1 MEKIIFSA
9 YKVAAKLPLA
19 KISSFFN
26 IKQDAVWKEY
36 IKIGVAEIEDILKYS
51 CTNKAIFL
59 YKYGCITFINFN
71 QNEIYTF
78 LEYLKKLF
86 VELDNKLLSQ
96 FNDTHIIYLSSD
108 NKVVL
113 WDDLKEKFH
122 YHSKTYDIVA
132 SVLAKS
138 IELYKI
144 ETELSDVL
152 DESGKL
158 ISYLNK
164 GYLRANTKK
173 VISIIAKCIRFKYR
187 SIESIKIL
195 DKPSEFNMT
204 LEARQTFDIMSEF
217 FELNDR
223 YTVLSDRMNILDS
236 ITGEYFNYRSK
247 QAEKR
252 LLLFEILLLS
262 IFPLLQIISK

>member
-1 MEKIIFSA
+1 MEKIVFSTF
-9 YKVAAKLPLA
+9 KVATKLPLV
-19 KISSFFN
+19 KISCFFN
-26 IKQDAVWKEY
+26 IKQDAGWKEY
-36 IKIGVAEIEDILKYS
+36 IKIDSIEIESILKYS
-51 CTNKAIFL
+51 STNKVVFL
-59 YKYGCITFINFN
+59 YKYGCITFLNFN
-71 QNEIYTF
+71 NNEIYIF
-78 LEYLKKLF
+78 LEYLKKLYI
-86 VELDNKLLSQ
+86 ELDNKLLSQ
-96 FNDTHIIYLSSD
+96 FNDTHTIIIASSD
-108 NKVVL
+108 TVALWEDSEELYYYHNK
-113 WDDLKEKFH
+113 
-122 YHSKTYDIVA
+122 TNDIVA

-138 IELYKI
+138 TELHKI

-152 DESGKL
+152 DSSGKL

-164 GYLRANTKK
+164 GYLKANTKK

-195 DKPSEFNMT
+195 DKPLEFNRT
-204 LEARQTFDIMSEF
+204 SEARQTFDLMSEY

-223 YTVLSDRMNILDS
+223 YTILSDRINILDS
-236 ITGEYFNYRSK
+236 ITGEYFSFRSK

>member
-1 MEKIIFSA
+1 MNKITFYT
-9 YKVAAKLPLA
+9 YKVATRLPLL

-26 IKQDAVWKEY
+26 IKQDTGWKEY
-36 IKIGVAEIEDILKYS
+36 VKIDRIEIENILKYS
-51 CTNKAIFL
+51 SSKKAVYL
-59 YKYGCITFINFN
+59 YKYGCITFIDFN
-71 QNEIYTF
+71 QNEIYIF
-78 LEYLKKLF
+78 LEYLKKIF
-86 VELDNKLLSQ
+86 VELDNKLLSK
-96 FNDTHIIYLSSD
+96 FNDTHTIYLTSD
-108 NKVVL
+108 DTVAL
-113 WDDLKEKFH
+113 WKGSEEQFH
-122 YHSKTYDIVA
+122 YHNKTNDIVA

-138 IELYKI
+138 IELHKI

-152 DESGKL
+152 DSSGKL

-164 GYLRANTKK
+164 GSLKANTKK

-195 DKPSEFNMT
+195 DKPLEFNRT
-204 LEARQTFDIMSEF
+204 IEARQTFDVMSEY
-217 FELNDR
+217 FELKDR
-223 YTVLSDRMNILDS
+223 YTILSDRMNILDS
-236 ITGEYFNYRSK
+236 ITGEYFSYRNM

>member
-1 MEKIIFSA
+1 MEKKFFST
-9 YKVAAKLPLA
+9 YKVAAKLPLV

-26 IKQDAVWKEY
+26 VKQDAGWKEY
-36 IKIGVAEIEDILKYS
+36 IKIDVPEIENILNYS
-51 CTNKAIFL
+51 SPNKAVFI
-59 YKYGCITFINFN
+59 YKYGCITFMNFN

-78 LEYLKKLF
+78 LEYLKKIF
-86 VELDNKLLSQ
+86 VELDNKLFSQ
-96 FNDTHIIYLSSD
+96 FNDTHTIYLSSD
-108 NKVVL
+108 NKIVL
-113 WDDLKEKFH
+113 WDDSEEQFH
-122 YHSKTYDIVA
+122 YHNKIDDIVA

-138 IELYKI
+138 TELYKI

-152 DESGKL
+152 DSSGEL

-164 GYLRANTKK
+164 GHLRANTKK

-187 SIESIKIL
+187 SIESIRIL
-195 DKPSEFNMT
+195 DKPSEFNRT
-204 LEARQTFDIMSEF
+204 IEARQTFDKMSEF

-223 YTVLSDRMNILDS
+223 YTILSDRMNILDS

>member
-1 MEKIIFSA
+1 MEKMFFST
-9 YKVAAKLPLA
+9 YKIASKLPIE

-26 IKQDAVWKEY
+26 IRHDSGWKES
-36 IKIGVAEIEDILKYS
+36 IKIDSTEIENILKYTS
-51 CTNKAIFL
+51 SNKAIYL
-59 YKYGCITFINFN
+59 YKYGCITFLNFK
-71 QNEIYTF
+71 QNEIYIF

-86 VELDNKLLSQ
+86 IELDNKLLSQ
-96 FNDTHIIYLSSD
+96 FNDTHTIYLTSE
-108 NKVVL
+108 NTVVL
-113 WDDLKEKFH
+113 WEDSEEKFH
-122 YHSKTYDIVA
+122 NHNTTNDIVA

-138 IELYKI
+138 TELYKI

-152 DESGKL
+152 GNAGKL

-164 GYLRANTKK
+164 GYLKANTKK

-195 DKPSEFNMT
+195 DKPLEFKRT
-204 LEARQTFDIMSEF
+204 LEEKQTFDIMSEY

-223 YTVLSDRMNILDS
+223 YTILTNRMGILDS
-236 ITGEYFNYRSK
+236 ITEEYFNFRSN
-247 QAEKR
+247 QAQRR